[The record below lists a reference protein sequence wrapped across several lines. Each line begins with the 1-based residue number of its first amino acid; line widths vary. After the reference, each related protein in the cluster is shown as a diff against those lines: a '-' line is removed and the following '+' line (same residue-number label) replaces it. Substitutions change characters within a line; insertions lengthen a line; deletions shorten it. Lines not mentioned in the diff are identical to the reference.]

1 VTHKQQCHVSSGCRD
16 CDLPSCGAVNRTFY
30 SDSATLQTTATAVY
44 PRAGRYTIRVQAADT
59 AGGWSSQ
66 DVTLLVRKAGDSSG
80 SAACCRSTGLI
91 IAQQLGRPIDPTA
104 FRPPWLGSRA
114 AAVGWE
120 SGYLQGPEDL
130 EAERLFDYTL
140 LAPLETG
147 ELLCSRPSMLH
158 SLPPPCKSQQCLCS
172 TQCAASS

>member
-1 VTHKQQCHVSSGCRD
+1 VQTRVLIKSLKQLQEVTNALDVC
-16 CDLPSCGAVNRTFY
+16 
-30 SDSATLQTTATAVY
+30 
-44 PRAGRYTIRVQAADT
+44 RYTIRVQAADN

-66 DVTLLVRKAGDSSG
+66 DVTLLVRKAGDNSG

-104 FRPPWLGSRA
+104 FRPPWLASRA

-120 SGYLQGPEDL
+120 AGYLQGPEDL

-147 ELLCSRPSMLH
+147 
-158 SLPPPCKSQQCLCS
+158 K
-172 TQCAASS
+172 